1 MIHNPVRALAVA
13 VVLLGSVTLLG
24 CGGPREVDPRPPLLL
39 PDSLVPPSSPL
50 STISVPLEIPIGVL
64 AELLEEAL
72 PRSLGTLDSMLPVPR
87 DGRRSVEIALE
98 RSAFRVELHG
108 QEARLETIIG
118 YALQVAYD
126 VPAFPDVGGSCG
138 TGAAPRPRLRVAIT
152 SPVSLARDWT
162 LRTGARVESVRPAS
176 GEPRDRCEVTLLGLD
191 VTDDVAAAA
200 RSFVEDHLD
209 AIDRSAA
216 RVDTRTRFQ
225 EWWGK
230 LREPIQLEDSLWLAI
245 GPESIRRGPLR
256 GTGDT
261 VRVDLA
267 LGARPRILYGGR
279 PRGRL
284 APLPALDTG
293 AVEPHLDLLVDARA
307 AYPAISD
314 FLAERLG
321 GTTVELGDRVLHIRT
336 LRVYGIGAGRL
347 ALELQLDGHVVGTL
361 YLVGTPVIDP
371 VSGSISI
378 PDLEFDEATRRE
390 LFPFLPELT
399 ALPLRDFLRGKAVWP
414 SEPAVAFLTEWLA
427 IGLNRYLS
435 DDLGITGVVDDM
447 EIVAAYALRD
457 ALYVRIAARGRASV
471 FLLE

>member
-1 MIHNPVRALAVA
+1 MIGNPARALAA

-24 CGGPREVDPRPPLLL
+24 CGGPRDIDPRPPLLL
-39 PDSLVPPSSPL
+39 ADSSVPPSPPL
-50 STISVPLEIPIGVL
+50 STISVPLEIPVGLL
-64 AELLEEAL
+64 AELLEDAI
-72 PRSLGTLDSMLPVPR
+72 PRSVGTVDSMLPVPR
-87 DGRRSVEIALE
+87 EGRRSVAIALE
-98 RSAFRVELHG
+98 RGAFRVEIHG
-108 QEARLETIIG
+108 QEARLETLIG

-126 VPAFPDVGGSCG
+126 VPALPDVGGSCG
-138 TGAAPRPRLRVAIT
+138 TGSSARPRLRVAIA
-152 SPVSLARDWT
+152 SPVSIDRDWT
-162 LRTGARVESVRPAS
+162 LRTRARVESVRPAS
-176 GEPRDRCEVTLLGLD
+176 GEPRDRCEVTLFGLD
-191 VTDDVAAAA
+191 VTDDVVAAS
-200 RSFVEDHLD
+200 RSFVDDHLD

-216 RVDTRTRFQ
+216 RVDTRERFA

-230 LREPIQLEDSLWLAI
+230 LREPIHLEDSLWLAI

-261 VRVDLA
+261 VQVDLA
-267 LGARPRILYGGR
+267 LGARPRIVYGAR

-284 APLPALDTG
+284 APLPPLDTG
-293 AVEPHLDLLVDARA
+293 AVEPRLDLLVDARA

-314 FLAERLG
+314 FLTERLG
-321 GTTVELGDRVLHIRT
+321 GTTVALGDRSIHIRT

-347 ALELQLDGHVVGTL
+347 ALELRLDGDVAGTL
-361 YLVGTPVIDP
+361 YLTGTPVIDAK
-371 VSGSISI
+371 SGSISI

-399 ALPLRDFLRGKAVWP
+399 ARPLRDFLRGKAVWP
-414 SEPAVAFLTEWLA
+414 SEPAVTWLTQWLA

-435 DDLGITGVVDDM
+435 GDLGITGVVDDM
-447 EIVAAYALRD
+447 EIVAAYALRE